1 MRRNIIL
8 TVLLV
13 ATGVVGVRYAFA
25 GQTPAAASDPDIP
38 ISHQDRVYSAEQYS
52 NTVSVTD
59 PVDNKL
65 VGTIHLGDPLP
76 ANLSPLYKGQVLVHG
91 MGFSPDHR
99 TIAVVA
105 IGSNAVIFIDTAT
118 NSVKHVTYVGRS
130 PHEAFFTMDGKEV
143 WVVVRGENYVSVLD
157 GTTYEEKTRITVPN
171 GPGMTIF
178 SPDGKYG
185 YVCSSFTPETEVI
198 TVADHKIVGK
208 VPQASPF
215 CPNIAATPDSKQ
227 VWFTLKDSGKTQV
240 FDGQPP
246 FALLKTLDTGPI
258 TNHVNI
264 VRNANGMFA
273 YVTIGGLNEVK
284 VFRTDNFAQV
294 ATIPTGKLPHGI
306 WPSGDGTRVYVGLE
320 NEDKVA
326 AIDTLKNEV
335 IATSP
340 IGQAPQALVYVPDA
354 VPAASGALNA
364 AMTRMPNVPEGLGT
378 NNLQPLG
385 IAGQSAQLSL
395 APPGGAKL
403 EAKAPTSVSLSD
415 QGLVQVLEAAVT
427 GLEPGKTYVLALA
440 SEPSGTGVLEP
451 LQGFMTNPAGAAVVN
466 TIGPIRQMVRG
477 EDKIPRR
484 YLVIVP
490 GTADNHGVPVQVQ
503 SE

>member
-1 MRRNIIL
+1 MKMNEEPKMERIL
-8 TVLLV
+8 LTMTLL
-13 ATGVVGVRYAFA
+13 ASTFLAASAPAWA
-25 GQTPAAASDPDIP
+25 GQAPGKLSDPDVP
-38 ISHQDRVYSAEQYS
+38 ISHRDRVYAAEQFS

-65 VGTIHLGDPLP
+65 LGVIRLGDPLP
-76 ANLSPLYKGQVLVHG
+76 ASFSPLYKGQLLVHG

-105 IGSNAVIFIDTAT
+105 IGSNAVNFINTAT
-118 NSVKHVTYVGRS
+118 NAVKHVSYVGRS

-143 WVVVRGENYVSVLD
+143 WVTVRGENYVSVLD

-185 YVCSSFTPETEVI
+185 YVCSSFTPETDII
-198 TVADHKIVGK
+198 TVADHQIVGK

-215 CPNIAATPDSKQ
+215 CPNIAATPDSSQ
-227 VWFTLKDSGKTQV
+227 VWFTLKDTGKTQV

-246 FALLKTLDTGPI
+246 FSLLKTLDTGPI

-273 YVTIGGLNEVK
+273 YVTVGGLNEIQVY
-284 VFRTDNFAQV
+284 RTDDFSKV
-294 ATIPTGKLPHGI
+294 ATIPVGKLPHGI

-320 NEDKVA
+320 NEDRIA
-326 AIDTLKNEV
+326 AIDTLTNKV

-340 IGQAPQALVYVPDA
+340 IGQAAQAVVYVPNA
-354 VPAASGALNA
+354 VPDG
-364 AMTRMPNVPEGLGT
+364 PGT
-378 NNLQPLG
+378 QGLQPLG
-385 IAGQSAQLSL
+385 LAGQSEQLWL
-395 APPGGAKL
+395 APSGAKAA
-403 EAKAPTSVSLSD
+403 EKAPTSVSLSD

-427 GLEPGKTYVLALA
+427 GLDPGKPYVLAL
-440 SEPSGTGVLEP
+440 SNEPTGAGTLEP
-451 LQGFMTNPAGAAVVN
+451 LQGFMTNPAGAAIVN
-466 TIGPIRQMVRG
+466 AIGPIRQVVRG
-477 EDKIPRR
+477 EDKIQRR
-484 YLVIVP
+484 YLVIAP
-490 GTADNHGVPVQVQ
+490 GTADQHGPPVQVQ
-503 SE
+503 TK

>member
-1 MRRNIIL
+1 MGRSSIVAIL
-8 TVLLV
+8 SLTTALMG
-13 ATGVVGVRYAFA
+13 ARYAVA
-25 GQTPAAASDPDIP
+25 GQAPAAASDPDIP

-65 VGTIHLGDPLP
+65 LGAIHLGTPLP
-76 ANLSPLYKGQVLVHG
+76 ANLSPLYKGQLLVHG

-105 IGSNAVIFIDTAT
+105 IGSNAVNFIDTAT

-130 PHEAFFTMDGKEV
+130 PHEAFFTRDGREV
-143 WVVVRGENYVSVLD
+143 WVSVRGENYVSVLD
-157 GTTYEEKTRITVPN
+157 GTTYAEKTRITVPN
-171 GPGMTIF
+171 GAGMTIF

-185 YVCSSFTPETEVI
+185 YVCSSFTPETVVI
-198 TVADHKIVGK
+198 TVADHKIVGR

-227 VWFTLKDSGKTQV
+227 VWFTLKDIGKTQV

-258 TNHVNI
+258 SNHVNI

-284 VFRTDNFAQV
+284 VFRTDNFEQV

-306 WPSGDGTRVYVGLE
+306 WPSGDGRRVYVGLE

-340 IGQAPQALVYVPDA
+340 VGQAPQALVYVPDA
-354 VPAASGALNA
+354 VPAASGA
-364 AMTRMPNVPEGLGT
+364 T
-378 NNLQPLG
+378 NSARTSNLQPLG
-385 IAGQSAQLSL
+385 VAGQSAQLWL
-395 APPGGAKL
+395 APSGAKK
-403 EAKAPTSVSLSD
+403 EEKAPTSVSLSD

-427 GLEPGKTYVLALA
+427 GLEPGKPYLLALA
-440 SEPSGTGVLEP
+440 TEPSGAGALQP
-451 LQGFMTNPAGAAVVN
+451 LQGFMTNPAGAAIVN
-466 TIGPIRQMVRG
+466 AIGPIRQVVRG
-477 EDKIPRR
+477 EEKIPRR
-484 YLVIVP
+484 YLVILP
-490 GTADNHGVPVQVQ
+490 GTPDNHGAAVQVQ
-503 SE
+503 RE

>member
-1 MRRNIIL
+1 MGRSLIMAVMLL
-8 TVLLV
+8 TTALIG
-13 ATGVVGVRYAFA
+13 ARYAVA
-25 GQTPAAASDPDIP
+25 GQAPYATSDPDIP

-59 PVDNKL
+59 PADNKL
-65 VGTIHLGDPLP
+65 LGTIRLGDPWP
-76 ANLSPLYKGQVLVHG
+76 ADLSPLYKGQLLVHG

-105 IGSNAVIFIDTAT
+105 VGSNAVNFIDTAT
-118 NSVKHVTYVGRS
+118 NSVKHVSYVGRS
-130 PHEAFFTMDGKEV
+130 PHEAFFTMDGSEV
-143 WVVVRGENYVSVLD
+143 WVAVRGESYVSVLD

-185 YVCSSFTPETEVI
+185 YVCSSFTPETVVI
-198 TVADHKIVGK
+198 TVADHKIVGR
-208 VPQASPF
+208 VAQASPF

-227 VWFTLKDSGKTQV
+227 VWFTLKDVGKTQV

-264 VRNANGMFA
+264 ARNAKGMFA
-273 YVTIGGLNEVK
+273 YVTIGGLNEIK
-284 VFRTDNFAQV
+284 VFRTDNFEQV

-306 WPSGDGTRVYVGLE
+306 WPSGDGTRVYVVFE

-340 IGQAPQALVYVPDA
+340 IGQTPQALVYVPEA
-354 VPAASGALNA
+354 VPAGSGTSNA
-364 AMTRMPNVPEGLGT
+364 AMTRLTAVPEGLGT
-378 NNLQPLG
+378 SNLQPLG
-385 IAGQSAQLSL
+385 LAGQSAQLWL
-395 APPGGAKL
+395 APPGARK
-403 EAKAPTSVSLSD
+403 EEKAPTSVSLSD
-415 QGLVQVLEAAVT
+415 QGLVQIFEAAVT
-427 GLEPGKTYVLALA
+427 GLEPGKPYLLALA
-440 SEPSGTGVLEP
+440 TEASGTGVLEP
-451 LQGFMTNPAGAAVVN
+451 LQRFMTNPAGAAIVN
-466 TIGPIRQMVRG
+466 TIGPIRQLVRG

-484 YLVIVP
+484 YLVILP
-490 GTADNHGVPVQVQ
+490 GTPDNHGAAVQVQ
-503 SE
+503 RE

>member
-1 MRRNIIL
+1 MRRNVIL
-8 TVLLV
+8 AVLLV
-13 ATGVVGVRYAFA
+13 ATGLVGVRHAVA
-25 GQTPAAASDPDIP
+25 GQAPAAAADPDIP

-65 VGTIHLGDPLP
+65 VGTIRLGDPLP
-76 ANLSPLYKGQVLVHG
+76 ANLSPLYKGQLLVHG

-105 IGSNAVIFIDTAT
+105 IGSNAVNFIDTAT
-118 NSVKHVTYVGRS
+118 NSVKHITYVGRS
-130 PHEAFFTMDGKEV
+130 PHEAFYTMDGKEV

-157 GTTYEEKTRITVPN
+157 GTTYEEKTRIIVPN

-198 TVADHKIVGK
+198 TVADHRIVGK

-227 VWFTLKDSGKTQV
+227 VWFTLKDTGKTQV
-240 FDGQPP
+240 FDAQPP

-273 YVTIGGLNEVK
+273 YVTIGGLNEIK
-284 VFRTDNFAQV
+284 VFRTDNFEQV
-294 ATIPTGKLPHGI
+294 ATIPVGKLPHGI

-326 AIDTLKNEV
+326 AIDTLKNAV
-335 IATSP
+335 IATSA
-340 IGQAPQALVYVPDA
+340 IGQAPQALVYVPNA
-354 VPAASGALNA
+354 VSAPSSDHNS
-364 AMTRMPNVPEGLGT
+364 AMTTMMVVPEGLGT
-378 NNLQPLG
+378 SNLQPLG
-385 IAGQSAQLSL
+385 VAGQSTELWL
-395 APPGGAKL
+395 APPGAKK
-403 EAKAPTSVSLSD
+403 EEKAPTSVSLSD
-415 QGLVQVLEAAVT
+415 QGLVQMLEAAVT
-427 GLEPGKTYVLALA
+427 GLEPGKPYLLALA
-440 SEPSGTGVLEP
+440 SEPAGTGVLEP
-451 LQGFMTNPAGAAVVN
+451 LQGFMTNPAGAAIVN
-466 TIGPIRQMVRG
+466 AIGPIRQLVRG
-477 EDKIPRR
+477 EDKTPRR
-484 YLVIVP
+484 YLVILP
-490 GTADNHGVPVQVQ
+490 GTPDNHGAAVQVQ
-503 SE
+503 KE

>member
-1 MRRNIIL
+1 MQRCLIL
-8 TVLLV
+8 IALLL
-13 ATGVVGVRYAFA
+13 ATALVGARHAVA
-25 GQTPAAASDPDIP
+25 GQAPAAASDPEIP
-38 ISHQDRVYSAEQYS
+38 TSHRDRAYSAEQFS

-65 VGTIHLGDPLP
+65 VGTIRLGDPLP
-76 ANLSPLYKGQVLVHG
+76 ASLSPLYKGQLLVHG

-99 TIAVVA
+99 TIVVVA

-130 PHEAFFTMDGKEV
+130 PHEPFFTMDGKEV

-185 YVCSSFTPETEVI
+185 YACSSFTPETEVI
-198 TVADHKIVGK
+198 SVADHKIVGK

-240 FDGQPP
+240 FEGQPP

-284 VFRTDNFAQV
+284 VFRTDNFEEGADNP
-294 ATIPTGKLPHGI
+294 AGKLPHGI

-320 NEDKVA
+320 NENRIA
-326 AIDTLKNEV
+326 AI
-335 IATSP
+335 
-340 IGQAPQALVYVPDA
+340 
-354 VPAASGALNA
+354 
-364 AMTRMPNVPEGLGT
+364 
-378 NNLQPLG
+378 
-385 IAGQSAQLSL
+385 
-395 APPGGAKL
+395 
-403 EAKAPTSVSLSD
+403 
-415 QGLVQVLEAAVT
+415 
-427 GLEPGKTYVLALA
+427 
-440 SEPSGTGVLEP
+440 
-451 LQGFMTNPAGAAVVN
+451 
-466 TIGPIRQMVRG
+466 
-477 EDKIPRR
+477 
-484 YLVIVP
+484 
-490 GTADNHGVPVQVQ
+490 
-503 SE
+503 

>member
-1 MRRNIIL
+1 MRCRL
-8 TVLLV
+8 TPAVLLL
-13 ATGVVGVRYAFA
+13 ATAFA
-25 GQTPAAASDPDIP
+25 GLQAARAGQVPSAASDPDIP
-38 ISHQDRVYSAEQYS
+38 ISHQDRVYSAEQFS

-65 VGTIHLGDPLP
+65 VGTIRLGDPLP
-76 ANLSPLYKGQVLVHG
+76 GNLSPLYKGQLLVHG

-105 IGSNAVIFIDTAT
+105 IGSNAVNFIDTAT

-130 PHEAFFTMDGKEV
+130 PHEAFFTPDGSEV

-157 GTTYEEKTRITVPN
+157 GSTYAEKTRIIVSN

-215 CPNIAATPDSKQ
+215 CPNIAATPDGKQ
-227 VWFTLKDSGKTQV
+227 VWFTLKDTGKTQV
-240 FDGQPP
+240 FDAQPP
-246 FALLKTLDTGPI
+246 FALLKTIDTGPI

-273 YVTIGGLNEVK
+273 YVTVGGLNQIK
-284 VFRTDNFAQV
+284 VFRTDSFDQV
-294 ATIPTGKLPHGI
+294 ATIPVGQLPHGI

-326 AIDTLKNEV
+326 AIDTLKNQV

-340 IGQAPQALVYVPDA
+340 IGQAPQALVYVPGA
-354 VPAASGALNA
+354 VPAA
-364 AMTRMPNVPEGLGT
+364 PEGSGT
-378 NNLQPLG
+378 ANLQPLG
-385 IAGQSAQLSL
+385 IAGRSVQLSL
-395 APPGGAKL
+395 APPGAKK
-403 EAKAPTSVSLSD
+403 EDRASTSVSLSD

-427 GLEPGKTYVLALA
+427 GLDPGKPYLLALA
-440 SEPSGTGVLEP
+440 NELSGTGVVEP

-466 TIGPIRQMVRG
+466 AIGPIRQLVQG
-477 EDKIPRR
+477 EDKNPRR
-484 YLVIVP
+484 YLVILT
-490 GTADNHGVPVQVQ
+490 GTADSHGAAVQVQ
-503 SE
+503 REQ

>member
-1 MRRNIIL
+1 M

-13 ATGVVGVRYAFA
+13 ATGLVSARYAAA
-25 GQTPAAASDPDIP
+25 GQAPAAASDPDIP

-65 VGTIHLGDPLP
+65 IGTIRLGDPLP
-76 ANLSPLYKGQVLVHG
+76 ANLSPLYKGQLLVHG

-105 IGSNAVIFIDTAT
+105 IGSNAVNFIDTAT

-130 PHEAFFTMDGKEV
+130 PHEAFYTVDGKEV
-143 WVVVRGENYVSVLD
+143 WIVVRGENYVSVLD
-157 GTTYEEKTRITVPN
+157 GTTYEEKSRIIVPN
-171 GPGMTIF
+171 GPGTTIC
-178 SPDGKYG
+178 SPDGEYG
-185 YVCSSFTPETEVI
+185 YVCSSSTPETEVI

-227 VWFTLKDSGKTQV
+227 VWFTLKDTGKTQV

-306 WPSGDGTRVYVGLE
+306 WPSGDGTRVYVALE

-364 AMTRMPNVPEGLGT
+364 AMTRMPNVSEGVGT
-378 NNLQPLG
+378 DNLQPLG
-385 IAGQSAQLSL
+385 IAGQSAQLWL
-395 APPGGAKL
+395 APPGAKK
-403 EAKAPTSVSLSD
+403 EANAPTSVSLSD

-427 GLEPGKTYVLALA
+427 GLDPGKPYVLALA
-440 SEPSGTGVLEP
+440 SESSGTGALEP

-466 TIGPIRQMVRG
+466 TVGPIRQLVRG
-477 EDKIPRR
+477 EDEIPRR

-490 GTADNHGVPVQVQ
+490 GTADNHGGPVQVQ
-503 SE
+503 RE

>member
-1 MRRNIIL
+1 MRHNVIL
-8 TVLLV
+8 AVLLV
-13 ATGVVGVRYAFA
+13 ATGLLGVRYAFA
-25 GQTPAAASDPDIP
+25 GQAPGAASDPDIP

-65 VGTIHLGDPLP
+65 IGTIRLGDPLP
-76 ANLSPLYKGQVLVHG
+76 GNLSPLYKGQLLVHG
-91 MGFSPDHR
+91 MGVSPDHH

-118 NSVKHVTYVGRS
+118 NSVKHITYVGRS
-130 PHEAFFTMDGKEV
+130 PHEPFFTMDGKEV

-157 GTTYEEKTRITVPN
+157 GTTYEEKTRIIVPN

-227 VWFTLKDSGKTQV
+227 VWFTLKDTGKTQV

-273 YVTIGGLNEVK
+273 YVTIGGLNEIK
-284 VFRTDNFAQV
+284 VFRTDNFEQV
-294 ATIPTGKLPHGI
+294 ATIPVGKLPHGI

-320 NEDKVA
+320 NEDKLA

-340 IGQAPQALVYVPDA
+340 IGQAPQALIYVPDA
-354 VPAASGALNA
+354 VPAVSGTPNS
-364 AMTRMPNVPEGLGT
+364 AMTRMMVVPEGHATG
-378 NNLQPLG
+378 NLQPLG
-385 IAGQSAQLSL
+385 IAGRSAELWL
-395 APPGGAKL
+395 VRPGARR
-403 EAKAPTSVSLSD
+403 EEKAPTSVSLSD

-427 GLEPGKTYVLALA
+427 GLEPGKPYLLALA
-440 SEPSGTGVLEP
+440 NEPSGTGVLEP
-451 LQGFMTNPAGAAVVN
+451 LQGFMTNPAGAAIVN
-466 TIGPIRQMVRG
+466 TIGPIRQLVRG
-477 EDKIPRR
+477 EANNPRR
-484 YLVIVP
+484 YLVILP
-490 GTADNHGVPVQVQ
+490 GTPDNHGAPIQVQ

>member
-1 MRRNIIL
+1 MRRNIIVA
-8 TVLLV
+8 VLLV
-13 ATGVVGVRYAFA
+13 ATGLVGVRYAFA
-25 GQTPAAASDPDIP
+25 GQAPTAASDPDIP

-65 VGTIHLGDPLP
+65 VGTIRLGDPLP
-76 ANLSPLYKGQVLVHG
+76 ANPSPLYNGQLLVHG

-105 IGSNAVIFIDTAT
+105 IGSNAVNFIDTAT
-118 NSVKHVTYVGRS
+118 NSVKRVTYVGRS
-130 PHEAFFTMDGKEV
+130 PHEAFYTMDGKEV

-198 TVADHKIVGK
+198 TVADHRIVGK
-208 VPQASPF
+208 VQQASPF

-227 VWFTLKDSGKTQV
+227 VWFTLKDTGKTQV
-240 FDGQPP
+240 FDAQPP
-246 FALLKTLDTGPI
+246 FTLLKTLDTGPI

-273 YVTIGGLNEVK
+273 YVTIGGLNEIK

-294 ATIPTGKLPHGI
+294 ATIPVGKLPHGV

-320 NEDKVA
+320 NEDKLA

-340 IGQAPQALVYVPDA
+340 IGQAPQALAYVPEA
-354 VPAASGALNA
+354 VPAASGALNS
-364 AMTRMPNVPEGLGT
+364 AMTRMMVVPEGLGT

-385 IAGQSAQLSL
+385 IAGQSAELWL
-395 APPGGAKL
+395 TPPGAQK
-403 EAKAPTSVSLSD
+403 EANAPTSVSLSD

-427 GLEPGKTYVLALA
+427 GLEPGKPYLLALA
-440 SEPSGTGVLEP
+440 SEPSGSGALQP
-451 LQGFMTNPAGAAVVN
+451 LQGFMSNPAGAAIVN
-466 TIGPIRQMVRG
+466 TVGPIRQLVRG
-477 EDKIPRR
+477 EDKAPRR
-484 YLVIVP
+484 YLVILP
-490 GTADNHGVPVQVQ
+490 GTPDNHGAPIQVQ
-503 SE
+503 RE

>member
-1 MRRNIIL
+1 MRRNITL
-8 TVLLV
+8 AVLLV
-13 ATGVVGVRYAFA
+13 ATGLVGVRYALA
-25 GQTPAAASDPDIP
+25 GQAPAAASDPDIP

-65 VGTIHLGDPLP
+65 VGTIRLGDPLP
-76 ANLSPLYKGQVLVHG
+76 ANLSPLYKGQLLVHG

-105 IGSNAVIFIDTAT
+105 IGSNAIIFIDTAT
-118 NSVKHVTYVGRS
+118 NSVKHITYVGRS
-130 PHEAFFTMDGKEV
+130 PHEAFYTMDGKEV

-157 GTTYEEKTRITVPN
+157 GMTYEEKARITVPN

-198 TVADHKIVGK
+198 TVADHRIVGK

-227 VWFTLKDSGKTQV
+227 VWFTLKDTGKTQV

-264 VRNANGMFA
+264 ARNANGMFA
-273 YVTIGGLNEVK
+273 YVTIGGLNEIK
-284 VFRTDNFAQV
+284 VFRTDNFEQV
-294 ATIPTGKLPHGI
+294 ATIPVGKLPHGV

-320 NEDKVA
+320 NDDKVA

-354 VPAASGALNA
+354 VPAASETANS
-364 AMTRMPNVPEGLGT
+364 AMTSMMVVPEGLGT
-378 NNLQPLG
+378 HNLQPLG
-385 IAGQSAQLSL
+385 IAGQSAELWL
-395 APPGGAKL
+395 APPGAKK
-403 EAKAPTSVSLSD
+403 EENAPTSVSLSD

-427 GLEPGKTYVLALA
+427 GLEPGKPYVLALA
-440 SEPSGTGVLEP
+440 SEPSGAGVSEP
-451 LQGFMTNPAGAAVVN
+451 LQGFMTNPAGAAIVN
-466 TIGPIRQMVRG
+466 AIGPVRQLVRG
-477 EDKIPRR
+477 EGKTPRR
-484 YLVIVP
+484 YLVILP
-490 GTADNHGVPVQVQ
+490 GTPDNHGAAVQVQ
-503 SE
+503 RE

>member
-1 MRRNIIL
+1 MQRCLIL
-8 TVLLV
+8 TALLL
-13 ATGVVGVRYAFA
+13 ATALVGARYAVA
-25 GQTPAAASDPDIP
+25 GQAPAAASDPDIA

-65 VGTIHLGDPLP
+65 VGTIRLGDPLP
-76 ANLSPLYKGQVLVHG
+76 ANFSPLYKGQLLVHG

-105 IGSNAVIFIDTAT
+105 IGSNAVNFIDTAT

-130 PHEAFFTMDGKEV
+130 PHEAFFTMDGSEV
-143 WVVVRGENYVSVLD
+143 WVVVRGENYVSVLN

-171 GPGMTIF
+171 GPGMTII

-198 TVADHKIVGK
+198 TVADHKIVGR
-208 VPQASPF
+208 VAQASPF

-227 VWFTLKDSGKTQV
+227 VWFTLKDIGKTQV

-273 YVTIGGLNEVK
+273 YVTIGGLNEIK
-284 VFRTDNFAQV
+284 VFRTDNFEQV

-306 WPSGDGTRVYVGLE
+306 WPSGDGRRIYVGLE

-354 VPAASGALNA
+354 VPATGLAAS
-364 AMTRMPNVPEGLGT
+364 
-378 NNLQPLG
+378 NLQPLG
-385 IAGQSAQLSL
+385 VAGQSAQLWL
-395 APPGGAKL
+395 APPGAKK
-403 EAKAPTSVSLSD
+403 EEKAPTSVSLSD

-427 GLEPGKTYVLALA
+427 GLEPGKPYLLALA
-440 SEPSGTGVLEP
+440 TDPSGTGALEP
-451 LQGFMTNPAGAAVVN
+451 LQGFMTNPAGAAIVN
-466 TIGPIRQMVRG
+466 AIGPIRQVVRG

-484 YLVIVP
+484 YLVILP
-490 GTADNHGVPVQVQ
+490 GTPDSHGAAVQVQ
-503 SE
+503 RE

>member
-1 MRRNIIL
+1 MTRCSINL
-8 TVLLV
+8 VLLL
-13 ATGVVGVRYAFA
+13 ASALVGIRCAAA
-25 GQTPAAASDPDIP
+25 GQAPAAASDPDIP

-65 VGTIHLGDPLP
+65 VGTIRLGDPLP
-76 ANLSPLYKGQVLVHG
+76 ANLSPLYKGQLLVHG

-105 IGSNAVIFIDTAT
+105 IGSNAVIFIDTASNT
-118 NSVKHVTYVGRS
+118 VKHVTYVGRS

-157 GTTYEEKTRITVPN
+157 GMTYEEKTRITVPN

-198 TVADHKIVGK
+198 TVADHAIVGK

-227 VWFTLKDSGKTQV
+227 VWFTLKDTGKTQV
-240 FDGQPP
+240 FDAQPP

-264 VRNANGMFA
+264 VRNASGMFA

-284 VFRTDNFAQV
+284 VFRTDNFAQI

-354 VPAASGALNA
+354 VPAPSGALNS
-364 AMTRMPNVPEGLGT
+364 AMTRMPVVPEGLGT
-378 NNLQPLG
+378 ENLQPLG
-385 IAGQSAQLSL
+385 VAGQSAQLSL
-395 APPGGAKL
+395 APPGAKY
-403 EAKAPTSVSLSD
+403 EATAPTSVSLSD
-415 QGLVQVLEAAVT
+415 QGLVQVLEAAIS
-427 GLEPGKTYVLALA
+427 GLEPGKPYVLALA
-440 SEPSGTGVLEP
+440 SEPSGAGVVQL

-466 TIGPIRQMVRG
+466 TIGPIRQLVRG
-477 EDKIPRR
+477 ENKSPPR
-484 YLVIVP
+484 YLVIVS
-490 GTADNHGVPVQVQ
+490 GTADNYGPAVQIQ
-503 SE
+503 K

>member
-1 MRRNIIL
+1 MRHNAIL
-8 TVLLV
+8 AVLLV
-13 ATGVVGVRYAFA
+13 ATGLVGVRYAFA
-25 GQTPAAASDPDIP
+25 GQAPAAASDPDIP

-65 VGTIHLGDPLP
+65 VGTIRLGDPLP
-76 ANLSPLYKGQVLVHG
+76 GNLSPLYKGQLLVHG

-118 NSVKHVTYVGRS
+118 NSVKHITYIGRS

-157 GTTYEEKTRITVPN
+157 GTTYEEKTRIIVPN

-198 TVADHKIVGK
+198 TVADHRIVGK

-246 FALLKTLDTGPI
+246 FTLLKTLDTGPI

-264 VRNANGMFA
+264 ARNANGMFA
-273 YVTIGGLNEVK
+273 YVTIGGLNQIK
-284 VFRTDNFAQV
+284 VFRTDNFEQV
-294 ATIPTGKLPHGI
+294 ATIPVGKLPHGI

-340 IGQAPQALVYVPDA
+340 IGQAPQALTYVPDA
-354 VPAASGALNA
+354 VPAVSGNPNS
-364 AMTRMPNVPEGLGT
+364 AMTRMMVVPEGHGT
-378 NNLQPLG
+378 SNLQPLG
-385 IAGQSAQLSL
+385 IAGRSADLWL
-395 APPGGAKL
+395 ASPGARR
-403 EAKAPTSVSLSD
+403 EEKAPTSVSLSD

-427 GLEPGKTYVLALA
+427 GLEPGKPYLLALA

-451 LQGFMTNPAGAAVVN
+451 LQGFMTNPAGAAIVN
-466 TIGPIRQMVRG
+466 TVGPIRQLVRG
-477 EDKIPRR
+477 EANNPRR
-484 YLVIVP
+484 YLVILP
-490 GTADNHGVPVQVQ
+490 GTSDNHGGPIQVQ